1 MKYVKRKGEKFGRS
15 MAWAGS
21 KPNHT
26 YTNRHARIHT
36 RRLSF
41 QAQHTNKQNTKFRLL
56 QFFQNQQ
63 NKTKKEPSTIRRCVV
78 FVSFSK
84 GPNER
89 KNINLWNLM
98 RRIYTDNQISKQNEK
113 KKKKIAHTS
122 VALVTA
128 HGAHIRAPRFVTRST
143 NAFSLS
149 LRLVA
154 FSLCRLLLVASSHIA
169 GCVFYF
175 PFCASRRVNAS
186 HSFGCHHFS
195 LFDNQQIYK
204 LS

>member
-98 RRIYTDNQISKQNEK
+98 RRIYTDNQISEQNEK
-113 KKKKIAHTS
+113 KERKNCAHKCGFSYGSWSTYTGPTIRNAFHQCFFS
-122 VALVTA
+122 FASSRRIFSLPVAAGGFVAYCWMCVLFSILRFSESKCFPF
-128 HGAHIRAPRFVTRST
+128 IRLSPFFLIWQST
-143 NAFSLS
+143 NL
-149 LRLVA
+149 
-154 FSLCRLLLVASSHIA
+154 
-169 GCVFYF
+169 
-175 PFCASRRVNAS
+175 
-186 HSFGCHHFS
+186 
-195 LFDNQQIYK
+195 
-204 LS
+204 